1 MCRYFERHIHL
12 KYLKGRPYTDDLR
25 QRGPPVNMTY
35 FLRASVLVVF
45 LTAFNGGCSTTGL
58 TWNSLNPFHSEDPTG
73 IPATTD
79 PAPKVAA
86 FQSVVQSDEQ
96 VEQTGGF
103 TASAKN
109 AWKTTANAVTGIFS
123 WGDDE
128 ETPAD
133 ESASDPLS
141 LTNQPEKVNAEVYIA
156 NGQLWESTGD
166 FTKAME
172 SYSRALQSEPNHG
185 PAIAS
190 IARLHFRNEKFAEA
204 ATFFR
209 RAIDNQPEDAG
220 LQNDLGL
227 TLSKL
232 GDSSLSIEHLTK
244 ALQLSPG
251 NSRYSN
257 NLATVLFNDQQE
269 QAAMAVLDQNN
280 QPAVAHFNMAYLYF
294 QNGKLVQARDHLSEV
309 MKYEVIATDDVATR
323 RAVERTKEMLA
334 GLDGQKLNRAVESIA
349 ARPVSGQFAPQA
361 KENPSPVTQISD
373 SNESGDGVPFSLPT
387 GFNSDSTQQ

>member
-1 MCRYFERHIHL
+1 M
-12 KYLKGRPYTDDLR
+12 
-25 QRGPPVNMTY
+25 
-35 FLRASVLVVF
+35 
-45 LTAFNGGCSTTGL
+45 
-58 TWNSLNPFHSEDPTG
+58 
-73 IPATTD
+73 
-79 PAPKVAA
+79 
-86 FQSVVQSDEQ
+86 
-96 VEQTGGF
+96 
-103 TASAKN
+103 
-109 AWKTTANAVTGIFS
+109 
-123 WGDDE
+123 
-128 ETPAD
+128 
-133 ESASDPLS
+133 
-141 LTNQPEKVNAEVYIA
+141 
-156 NGQLWESTGD
+156 
-166 FTKAME
+166 
-172 SYSRALQSEPNHG
+172 
-185 PAIAS
+185 
-190 IARLHFRNEKFAEA
+190 HFRNEKFAEA

-227 TLSKL
+227 ALSKL

-361 KENPSPVTQISD
+361 QENPSPVTQISD
-373 SNESGDGVPFSLPT
+373 SNESGDAVPFSLPT